1 MIFERTFI
9 QERSEALNMDFQQIV
24 DHMGAMTCVVS
35 VQKRPDGGHGDIRI
49 VAGNRA
55 YIDSI
60 EHPMGDVQM
69 LTTKFT
75 PNSLYTDYLTRD
87 LNFEEYCFQAAV
99 EKKCLHSYAHP
110 DRFDVWFNMTFLPLV
125 PDEGDLCYCTYTME
139 INLVADSSRM
149 SNVSSEL
156 ASAVLATAIKLRG
169 ATDFQAAM
177 ADVIKDIREI
187 CLAKQCCILLM
198 EPLSRTCSVLC
209 EDVAADTPKKPMA
222 EIIDDSFY
230 DLAESWEATISGSN
244 CLIAKNARDM
254 EVVRER
260 NPAWYS
266 SLVQNGVHSIVL
278 FPLKSGSEKHGY
290 IWATDFEAENAPR
303 IKEAL
308 ELSTFILGS
317 EIGNHLLLKR
327 LQVLSARDMLTGALN
342 RNEMNNYVD
351 ALSSGR
357 ICIGKSVGALFADL
371 NGLKRVNDS
380 QGHAA
385 GDALIRA
392 AYRVLR
398 DVFKD
403 EEIFRAGGDE
413 FTVIVL
419 GATPGDM
426 AAKARLIGQYSA
438 REGTVSLALGF
449 HVEADCRDVRAALR
463 RADENMYENKW
474 QYYKAHPGLARG

>member
-1 MIFERTFI
+1 
-9 QERSEALNMDFQQIV
+9 MDFQQIV

-60 EHPMGDVQM
+60 ERPMGDVQM

-87 LNFEEYCFQAAV
+87 LNFEEYCYQAAV

-149 SNVSSEL
+149 SNVSSDL
-156 ASAVLATAIKLRG
+156 ASAVLETAIKLRG
-169 ATDFQAAM
+169 ATDFEATM

-222 EIIDDSFY
+222 EIIDDGFY
-230 DLAESWEATISGSN
+230 DLAESWETTISGSN

-254 EVVRER
+254 EVIRER

-266 SLVQNGVHSIVL
+266 SLVQNGVRSIVL

-308 ELSTFILGS
+308 ELATFILGS

-403 EEIFRAGGDE
+403 EDIFRAGGDE
-413 FTVIVL
+413 FTVIVP
-419 GATPGDM
+419 GTTPGDM
-426 AAKARLIGQYSA
+426 AAKARLVDQRAA
-438 REGTVSLALGF
+438 REGAVSFALGF

-463 RADENMYENKW
+463 RADENMYENKR